1 MRSQL
6 KYRLDLDQGAMRRT
20 NYGASLPGHES
31 KGEAT
36 MGLVAQPERQFIFL
50 GEMMERLG
58 IDPGGRVVPR
68 LSLTY
73 LTAFHRCHS
82 CPSKQT
88 CRAWLDNTHAP
99 VTFAPRFC
107 PNADIFFELQLD
119 CPQRHSGSLRT
130 T

>member
-82 CPSKQT
+82 CPSKQPAGHGLII
-88 CRAWLDNTHAP
+88 RMHL
-99 VTFAPRFC
+99 
-107 PNADIFFELQLD
+107 
-119 CPQRHSGSLRT
+119 
-130 T
+130 

>member
-1 MRSQL
+1 
-6 KYRLDLDQGAMRRT
+6 
-20 NYGASLPGHES
+20 
-31 KGEAT
+31 

-99 VTFAPRFC
+99 VTFAPRFF